1 MTQSQNTDQK
11 TTKKIKSKSFL
22 RWEAIIPFVV
32 ISTLIGIYFTL
43 FFDTHLKKAI
53 EWAGYKAV
61 GAEVNVGSLKTS
73 FTNAHIE
80 IKKIEVTNSENPSH
94 NVIEIGSIRFG
105 MLWDALLRVKFVI
118 NEAAIEQI
126 AFNTQ
131 RARIGKV
138 APPPPPPG
146 PNDKD
151 KLEEYKAQFLT
162 AAEDYVGD
170 NVLGDAIALLAG
182 NDINAQLEEL
192 KNKLPSKALIE
203 NFEKDLKT
211 KEAAWDQKIKE
222 LPQQKDLDALNVR
235 LKAVKTDRFNSPLEV
250 AQSLSELDK
259 VLKDGDAMY
268 KKVETTANDL
278 KTDLKGV
285 EGQFKTIEGQIKTDI
300 KTLETHFKIPK
311 LDPKSI
317 TMSIFNKYLQPYK
330 AKFYKYKQMAEKYI
344 PPNLMKKKNGEVT
357 EEPAIQ
363 PHPREK
369 GISYEFAKT
378 NSYPLFWVKRAGIS
392 SQAGLT
398 PNAGN
403 IAGEILN
410 ITSHQKLVGKP
421 TVATLKGDFPSNQI
435 YGLLMKLSLD
445 NTKSESLIN
454 YSINIGKYPLAK
466 TALLASPDVQ
476 IGFNSAE
483 GNLGLSGYL
492 KGFKEYS
499 IELKNNFTN
508 ISYEIGAKN
517 KVADEILKNVFNGIP
532 TVTLN
537 AESSATLPKFPLSMN
552 SNLGPELQKGFEKEI
567 KAKIEETKKKIEAAV
582 NEEIGKQKARLEL
595 EVNKVRGQI
604 DREIAKSKEKVE
616 AERNKI
622 NQQIEKV
629 KKESEDKAKKEI
641 KEKGKKAVDD
651 LKKKFG
657 F

>member
-1 MTQSQNTDQK
+1 MNQTQNNDPK
-11 TTKKIKSKSFL
+11 TAKKIKKKGFL
-22 RWEAIIPFVV
+22 RWEAIIPF
-32 ISTLIGIYFTL
+32 IIIWTLIGVYFTL
-43 FFDTHLKKAI
+43 FFDSHLKKAI
-53 EWAGYKAV
+53 EWGGYKAV

-94 NVIEIGSIRFG
+94 NFIEIGSIRFG

-126 AFNTQ
+126 AFNTK
-131 RARIGKV
+131 RSHIGKV

-203 NFEKDLKT
+203 NFEKDLKN
-211 KEAAWDQKIKE
+211 KEAAWDQKLKE
-222 LPQQKDLDALNVR
+222 LPQQKDLDALNNR

-250 AQSLSELDK
+250 AQSLTELDK

-268 KKVETTANDL
+268 KRVEVTANDL
-278 KTDLKGV
+278 KADIKTI

-317 TMSIFNKYLQPYK
+317 TMSVFNKYLQPYK

-344 PPNLMKKKNGEVT
+344 PPNLIKKKNGEVA
-357 EEPAIQ
+357 EEPDIQ

-421 TVATLKGDFPSNQI
+421 TIATLKGDFPSNQI

-445 NTKSESLIN
+445 NTKKESLID

-466 TALLASPDVQ
+466 TALLSSPDVQ

-483 GNLGLSGYL
+483 GNLGVSGYL

-508 ISYEIGAKN
+508 ISYEVGAKN
-517 KVADEILKNVFNGIP
+517 KIADEILKNVFNAIP

-537 AESSATLPKFPLSMN
+537 AESSAVLPKFPLSMN

-582 NEEIGKQKARLEL
+582 NAEIGKQKARLES

-604 DREIAKSKEKVE
+604 DKEIAKAKEKVE
-616 AERNKI
+616 AERTKV
-622 NQQIEKV
+622 NQQIAKV
-629 KKESEDKAKKEI
+629 KKDSEDKAKKEL